1 MTGHREDRAL
11 PQLSLHTPIGAIT
24 LSEEDGAI
32 VALDWGWGRDQTAT
46 PLLLTARDWLQR
58 YFDGERLVMRLPV
71 APHGTPYR
79 RRVWE
84 ELRRVAWGETLSY
97 RDLAMRSGGSARS
110 IGGAMANN
118 PIPIL
123 IPCHRVLSTVAGR
136 IAIGGYSGGEGLE
149 TKRHLLALE
158 GGAVPAPRLPLP
170 FAAAARMPS

>member
-123 IPCHRVLSTVAGR
+123 IPCHRVLSTVAGH

-149 TKRHLLALE
+149 TKGHLLALE
-158 GGAVPAPRLPLP
+158 GVAVPAPRLPLP

>member
-1 MTGHREDRAL
+1 MTGHREDRSL

-46 PLLLTARDWLQR
+46 PLLLTARDWLQH
-58 YFDGERLVMRLPV
+58 YFDGERLAMSLPL

-79 RRVWE
+79 RRVWD
-84 ELRRVAWGETLSY
+84 ELRRLAWGETLSY
-97 RDLAMRSGGSARS
+97 QELARRSSGSPRS

-123 IPCHRVLSTVAGR
+123 IPCHRVLSAVAGR
-136 IAIGGYSGGEGLE
+136 IAIGGYSAGEGLE

-158 GGAVPAPRLPLP
+158 GVAVPVPRVPTP
-170 FAAAARMPS
+170 VAAAARMPS